1 MVVLLATSFT
11 MFFRG
16 TILNLQTYI
25 GVLEKHNIYNDIY
38 DNIYSSIHY
47 LLLLNNIE
55 ENTLDGVI
63 SIDQI
68 TEIVNDYIYFAI
80 GYIKNKAMEISK
92 IDMSV
97 YEARL
102 ENSMNKFLSDNSMY
116 FNDELKENVKALEHT
131 VL

>member
-1 MVVLLATSFT
+1 
-11 MFFRG
+11 
-16 TILNLQTYI
+16 
-25 GVLEKHNIYNDIY
+25 
-38 DNIYSSIHY
+38 
-47 LLLLNNIE
+47 
-55 ENTLDGVI
+55 
-63 SIDQI
+63 
-68 TEIVNDYIYFAI
+68 
-80 GYIKNKAMEISK
+80 MEISK

>member
-63 SIDQI
+63 SID
-68 TEIVNDYIYFAI
+68 
-80 GYIKNKAMEISK
+80 
-92 IDMSV
+92 
-97 YEARL
+97 
-102 ENSMNKFLSDNSMY
+102 
-116 FNDELKENVKALEHT
+116 
-131 VL
+131 